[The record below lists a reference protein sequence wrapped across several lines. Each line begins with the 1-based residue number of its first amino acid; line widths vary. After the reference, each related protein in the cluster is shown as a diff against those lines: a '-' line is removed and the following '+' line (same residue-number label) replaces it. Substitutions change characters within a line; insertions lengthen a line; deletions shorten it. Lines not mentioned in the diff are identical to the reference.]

1 MEIRPAS
8 VSDLQA
14 IQRIDALSFPEL
26 SYPYFVLR
34 QYLDT
39 FGDFFQ
45 VALKDDVPV
54 AYIAGGLASSGK
66 MCWIHSL
73 AVLPEHRRKGLAG
86 SLLASFLQTSKNHHV
101 NSVLLTVHPEEPAV
115 FLYQKHGFVVEKQLP
130 DYYGDGK
137 PRLIMKKRL

>member
-26 SYPYFVLR
+26 SYPYFVLL

-45 VALKDDVPV
+45 LAQIDNVPV
-54 AYIAGGLASSGK
+54 AYIAGGLASCGK

-73 AVLPEHRRKGLAG
+73 AVLPEHRRKSFAG
-86 SLLASFLQTSKNHHV
+86 SLLASFLQISKNHCIT
-101 NSVLLTVHPEEPAV
+101 SVLLTVHPEEPAL
-115 FLYQKHGFVVEKQLP
+115 FLYQKYGFVVETQLP

-137 PRLIMKKRL
+137 PRLVMKKCL